1 MVKKNTI
8 IMSCEKYIKK
18 LSYAY
23 TGKLDEE
30 IFCVSNNAYH
40 HKVFI
45 LDEKN
50 KIKQCYDSSIGNA
63 GFRELGWIFFKSYW
77 SLNEI
82 NEIGENYKNSYEKK
96 KKKNCKYVEVT
107 FINPIKFNLLNR
119 LKVIKAK
126 GGYRYLNNMPVQ
138 IRFLDKR
145 KNEMAKIKFNDHGI
159 LEFLGFEE
167 IKKA

>member
-77 SLNEI
+77 
-82 NEIGENYKNSYEKK
+82 
-96 KKKNCKYVEVT
+96 
-107 FINPIKFNLLNR
+107 
-119 LKVIKAK
+119 
-126 GGYRYLNNMPVQ
+126 
-138 IRFLDKR
+138 
-145 KNEMAKIKFNDHGI
+145 
-159 LEFLGFEE
+159 
-167 IKKA
+167 

>member
-1 MVKKNTI
+1 MVKKNII

-23 TGKLDEE
+23 TKNLDNKKVY
-30 IFCVSNNAYH
+30 ISNNAYH

-45 LDEKN
+45 VNEQN
-50 KIKQCYDSSIGNA
+50 KIKQFYDSSIGNA
-63 GFRELGWIFFKSYW
+63 GFRELEWFFFKSYW
-77 SLNEI
+77 SLNESNMPEDMYKI
-82 NEIGENYKNSYEKK
+82 SYKLENQ
-96 KKKNCKYVEVT
+96 KNCKYVEVT